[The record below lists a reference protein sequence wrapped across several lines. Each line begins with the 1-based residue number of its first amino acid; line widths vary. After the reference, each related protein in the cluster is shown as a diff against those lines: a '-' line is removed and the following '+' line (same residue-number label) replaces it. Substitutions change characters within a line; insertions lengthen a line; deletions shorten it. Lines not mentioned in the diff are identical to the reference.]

1 MACRIRANE
10 FETSSISSPS
20 RINSFLWARETEQ
33 ATPVLT
39 RTLWMD
45 FSPKKFQISTTETFS
60 WITTLLRTWA
70 YTNLILWQE
79 PSATSLIEFWAW
91 LHMLLTVASQVL
103 CYPTICQPRASLC
116 FQGDSALY
124 QCDWS
129 PSAVSPWG
137 PSHWLWTPSEWCW
150 HFNVDSL
157 RIVFILTVDGTKKWT
172 CILYKSLKKK
182 TLKVG
187 ELSEKFRINHQQHP
201 PNIAYILPEF
211 FFRTTQQNKI
221 PVYCWTLFHTYIKQ
235 AKKK

>member
-157 RIVFILTVDGTKKWT
+157 RIVFILTVDGTKSEHVFFINHWKKNTESRRIKWK
-172 CILYKSLKKK
+172 IPYKSPTTSTEHSLH
-182 TLKVG
+182 TP
-187 ELSEKFRINHQQHP
+187 RI
-201 PNIAYILPEF
+201 F
-211 FFRTTQQNKI
+211 F
-221 PVYCWTLFHTYIKQ
+221 
-235 AKKK
+235 